1 MDEEKMDVRSDTQGF
16 AAPILPENGGNLD
29 ADFAPK
35 LPFAAS
41 GREMALAFFMYLP
54 AYLYL
59 QSAAWCFPVF
69 CALFCAMA
77 EWFYRGTPRADESW
91 FWLGCLAVTAL
102 AATFGENR
110 VWEGYTP
117 LFTHAF
123 AVYYVLCRSGRLLEG
138 ESGHLLPLDAL
149 FGLIVFPFK
158 HLFLRIRTVSFALTH
173 RKTGEETH
181 PAAWAAMAVGAL
193 LALGL
198 LALAVRELSGADAA
212 FDAWTQKL
220 LGVFQWRLNEQTLW
234 NVLLSLPVGAYL
246 FGLIAGT
253 GREKIE
259 AVRARGERVNAAL
272 GSLRKVPVAV
282 WTAALGVFAALYL
295 AFFSLQAGYLFGAFV
310 KMIPDGYTIAEYARQ
325 GFFSLCR
332 VMAVNFA
339 LLWLVT
345 RACVK
350 PVRQEKTLLL
360 LCAGAA
366 VPESGVCCHRGV
378 QAVSVHQQLR
388 LHTPAVAVCV
398 ADCRTRCGD
407 WLRALFA
414 RDRKESGPVLDAVFR
429 RDADAAELVLSR
441 SRPKNIFEI
450 PLTEPAVYAIITK
463 LNRASISRDRAV
475 R

>member
-41 GREMALAFFMYLP
+41 GREMALAFFMYLL

-91 FWLGCLAVTAL
+91 FWLGCVAVTAL

-138 ESGHLLPLDAL
+138 ESGQLLPLDAL

-350 PVRQEKTLLL
+350 PAGKDASASVR
-360 LCAGAA
+360 GAA

>member
-1 MDEEKMDVRSDTQGF
+1 MRAGIVGLGLIGGSF
-16 AAPILPENGGNLD
+16 AKAYSEAGH
-29 ADFAPK
+29 
-35 LPFAAS
+35 
-41 GREMALAFFMYLP
+41 EVLAFDRDESVLSFAQIEGAVSAPLTKENIGTCDIVLVAIYP
-54 AYLYL
+54 EAAIAYVTQMAPYIGKKPMVID
-59 QSAAWCFPVF
+59 CCGTKRVV
-69 CALFCAMA
+69 CRALFPLAQEHGFTYLGGHPMA
-77 EWFYRGTPRADESW
+77 GTHNSGFKYARA
-91 FWLGCLAVTAL
+91 
-102 AATFGENR
+102 N
-110 VWEGYTP
+110 
-117 LFTHAF
+117 
-123 AVYYVLCRSGRLLEG
+123 LCRSGRLLEG

-173 RKTGEETH
+173 RKTGEDKH

-360 LCAGAA
+360 LCAVLLCQSLVFAA
-366 VPESGVCCHRGV
+366 IAASKLYLYISSYGFTLRRL
-378 QAVSVHQQLR
+378 QSAWLIAVLAAG
-388 LHTPAVAVCV
+388 TGC
-398 ADCRTRCGD
+398 
-407 WLRALFA
+407 ALY
-414 RDRKESGPVLDAVFR
+414 S
-429 RDADAAELVLSR
+429 LVTG
-441 SRPKNIFEI
+441 K
-450 PLTEPAVYAIITK
+450 K
-463 LNRASISRDRAV
+463 AV
-475 R
+475 RYWMLFSAATLMLLSLY

>member
-1 MDEEKMDVRSDTQGF
+1 MKKRWMSDRTPRALLRPFCRKTAAIWMRILHRSCRLRQAAGNGAGVFHVSAGVSLFAERGVVLPGVLRAVLRDGRVVLPGHAARGRELVLARLPGGDGACRDVWRKPRLGRLY
-16 AAPILPENGGNLD
+16 AAVYPCVCGLLCPLPLG
-29 ADFAPK
+29 K
-35 LPFAAS
+35 AS
-41 GREMALAFFMYLP
+41 GR
-54 AYLYL
+54 
-59 QSAAWCFPVF
+59 
-69 CALFCAMA
+69 
-77 EWFYRGTPRADESW
+77 
-91 FWLGCLAVTAL
+91 
-102 AATFGENR
+102 
-110 VWEGYTP
+110 
-117 LFTHAF
+117 
-123 AVYYVLCRSGRLLEG
+123 

-173 RKTGEETH
+173 RKTGEDKH

-350 PVRQEKTLLL
+350 PVRQEKD
-360 LCAGAA
+360 ASASVRGAA

-463 LNRASISRDRAV
+463 INRASISRDRAV

>member
-1 MDEEKMDVRSDTQGF
+1 MDEEKMDVQSGTQEL
-16 AAPILPENGGNLD
+16 AAPILPENGGNSY
-29 ADFAPK
+29 AEYAQK

-59 QSAAWCFPVF
+59 QSGTWCFPVF

-77 EWFYRGTPRADESW
+77 KWFYRDTPRADESW

-149 FGLIVFPFK
+149 FGLIVFPFR
-158 HLFLRIRTVSFALTH
+158 HLFLRVRVVSFALTH
-173 RKTGEETH
+173 RKTGEEKR

-220 LGVFQWRLNEQTLW
+220 LGLLQLRVDGQTLW

-253 GREKIE
+253 GRETLE
-259 AVRARGERVNAAL
+259 SVRARGERVNAAIA
-272 GSLRKVPVAV
+272 SLRRVPVV
-282 WTAALGVFAALYL
+282 IWTAALGVFAALYL
-295 AFFSLQAGYLFGAFV
+295 TFFGLQAGYLFGAFV

-350 PVRQEKTLLL
+350 PVREEKPLLVLCAVL
-360 LCAGAA
+360 LCQ
-366 VPESGVCCHRGV
+366 S
-378 QAVSVHQQLR
+378 L
-388 LHTPAVAVCV
+388 
-398 ADCRTRCGD
+398 
-407 WLRALFA
+407 
-414 RDRKESGPVLDAVFR
+414 VF
-429 RDADAAELVLSR
+429 
-441 SRPKNIFEI
+441 
-450 PLTEPAVYAIITK
+450 AIIAASK
-463 LNRASISRDRAV
+463 LYLYISSYGFTPRRLQSAWLIVVLAAGTVCALYSLVTGKKSV
-475 R
+475 RYWMLFSAATLMLLSLY

>member
-29 ADFAPK
+29 AHFAPK

-138 ESGHLLPLDAL
+138 ESGQLLPLDAL

-360 LCAGAA
+360 LCAVLLCQSLVFAA
-366 VPESGVCCHRGV
+366 IAASKLYLYISSYGFTPRRLQSAWLI
-378 QAVSVHQQLR
+378 AVLAAG
-388 LHTPAVAVCV
+388 TGC
-398 ADCRTRCGD
+398 
-407 WLRALFA
+407 ALY
-414 RDRKESGPVLDAVFR
+414 S
-429 RDADAAELVLSR
+429 LVTG
-441 SRPKNIFEI
+441 K
-450 PLTEPAVYAIITK
+450 K
-463 LNRASISRDRAV
+463 AV
-475 R
+475 RYWMLFSAATLMLLSLY